1 MKRCPIQN
9 TVVGVEPTT
18 YMTHNHYTSV
28 PALLLTNEVDLNHA
42 VDPVLYERLYDRD
55 LHYIGWRVREH
66 M

>member
-1 MKRCPIQN
+1 M
-9 TVVGVEPTT
+9 GVEPTT